1 MNSNKENYKK
11 AISQIHP
18 SEELKNQT
26 FDKVTQK
33 KRQKRIALT
42 RYIAACAVFAIC
54 LSVGAFYV
62 KEKQANNQFEIDKSP
77 QTIANAENNLPRFK
91 DMDQLKEVIKVNN
104 SKDTY
109 KNAKSILESA
119 DATTASTTT
128 NEAKTDY
135 SRTNTQVDNVDEA
148 DIVKTDGKYIYYIA
162 QNKVYIVNSENL
174 KQESTIAIESDKER
188 IYPSEIYINKN
199 KLIVLVNS
207 NMVKTMQT
215 DVASTDETYIDR
227 VSGNVEPMSRA
238 IVYDVSD
245 KENPKQIREVALDGY
260 YVNSRMIGDNLY
272 FISSKNVWYYGGIKD
287 DDILPLARDTAVSK
301 EKQRIDC
308 TKIAYFEGTKNNS
321 FTMVAGF
328 NTEKNEPAITETF
341 YGASEEIYASENN
354 IYITSV
360 DYSYNAFIEREIYK
374 TTIYKF
380 NLEEAKIKLQCKT
393 EMEGN
398 INNQFSIDEYD
409 GNLRVATT
417 LGSGDKTENRLYIY
431 DKDLNEIGKIDNMV
445 NGEEIYSVRFIGKVG
460 YIVTFKEID
469 PLFVIDLS
477 DPTKP
482 EIKGELKIPGYSSYL
497 HPYDE
502 THIIGIG
509 HNTKTNQYG
518 GTQNT
523 TMKMSMFDV
532 SDLENPKEMFSVDI
546 GNKYAYSE
554 ITSNHKALFYNKA
567 KNLIGFPVT
576 ITDYNDTK
584 EEFTLYTIDLEKG
597 FVEYGKIEQTK
608 KDWRTNI
615 KRGIYIGDSFYILAE
630 TKITKYNLETLEKID
645 EIKLD

>member
-91 DMDQLKEVIKVNN
+91 DMDQLKEVIKGNN

-119 DATTASTTT
+119 DATTASKTK

-272 FISSKNVWYYGGIKD
+272 FISSKTVWYYGGIKD

-417 LGSGDKTENRLYIY
+417 LGSRDKTENRLYIY
-431 DKDLNEIGKIDNMV
+431 DKDLNEIGKIDNMA

>member
-91 DMDQLKEVIKVNN
+91 DMDQLKEVIKGNN

-431 DKDLNEIGKIDNMV
+431 DKDLNEIGKIDNMA

-477 DPTKP
+477 DPTRP
-482 EIKGELKIPGYSSYL
+482 EIKGELKIPGYSSYI

>member
-91 DMDQLKEVIKVNN
+91 DMDQLKEVIKGNN

-207 NMVKTMQT
+207 NIVKTMQT

-431 DKDLNEIGKIDNMV
+431 DKDLNEIGKIDNMA

>member
-91 DMDQLKEVIKVNN
+91 DMDQLKEVIKGNN

-174 KQESTIAIESDKER
+174 KQESTIAIKSDKER

-417 LGSGDKTENRLYIY
+417 LGSRDKTENRLYIY
-431 DKDLNEIGKIDNMV
+431 DKDLNEIGKIDNMA

-477 DPTKP
+477 DPTRP

-576 ITDYNDTK
+576 ITDYNTTK

-597 FVEYGKIEQTK
+597 FVEYGKIEQNK
-608 KDWRTNI
+608 KDWQTNI

>member
-431 DKDLNEIGKIDNMV
+431 DKDLNEIGKIDNMA

-477 DPTKP
+477 DPTRP

>member
-26 FDKVTQK
+26 FDKVTKK

-42 RYIAACAVFAIC
+42 RYIAACAVFVIC

-62 KEKQANNQFEIDKSP
+62 KEKRANNQFEIDKSP

-91 DMDQLKEVIKVNN
+91 DMDQLKEVIKGNN

-109 KNAKSILESA
+109 KNARSILESA
-119 DATTASTTT
+119 DSTTASTTT

-215 DVASTDETYIDR
+215 DVASTYETYIDR
-227 VSGNVEPMSRA
+227 ISGNVDPMSRA

-272 FISSKNVWYYGGIKD
+272 FISSKTVWYYGGIKD

-431 DKDLNEIGKIDNMV
+431 DKDLNEIGKIDNMA
-445 NGEEIYSVRFIGKVG
+445 NGEKIYSVRFIGKVG

-477 DPTKP
+477 NPTKP
-482 EIKGELKIPGYSSYL
+482 EIKGELKIPGYSSYI

-576 ITDYNDTK
+576 ITDYNTTK
-584 EEFTLYTIDLEKG
+584 EEFALYTIDLEKG
-597 FVEYGKIEQTK
+597 FVEYGKIEQNK
-608 KDWRTNI
+608 KDWQTNI

-630 TKITKYNLETLEKID
+630 TKITKYNLEALEKID

>member
-91 DMDQLKEVIKVNN
+91 DMDQLKEVIKGNN

-272 FISSKNVWYYGGIKD
+272 FISSKTVWYYGGIKD

-380 NLEEAKIKLQCKT
+380 NLEETKIKLQCKT

-417 LGSGDKTENRLYIY
+417 LGSRDKTENRLYIY
-431 DKDLNEIGKIDNMV
+431 DKDLNEIGKIDNMA

>member
-33 KRQKRIALT
+33 KRKKRIALT

-91 DMDQLKEVIKVNN
+91 DMDQLKEVIKGNN

-431 DKDLNEIGKIDNMV
+431 DKDLNEIGKIDNMA

-477 DPTKP
+477 DPTRP
-482 EIKGELKIPGYSSYL
+482 EIKGELKIPGYSSYI

>member
-26 FDKVTQK
+26 FDKVTKK

-42 RYIAACAVFAIC
+42 RYIAACAVFVIC

-62 KEKQANNQFEIDKSP
+62 KEKRANNQFEIDKSP

-91 DMDQLKEVIKVNN
+91 DMDQLKEVIKGNN

-109 KNAKSILESA
+109 KNARSILESA
-119 DATTASTTT
+119 DSTTASTTT

-215 DVASTDETYIDR
+215 DVASTYETYIDR
-227 VSGNVEPMSRA
+227 ISGNVDPMSRA

-272 FISSKNVWYYGGIKD
+272 FISSKTVWYYGGIKD

-431 DKDLNEIGKIDNMV
+431 DKDLNEIGKIDNMA

-477 DPTKP
+477 NPTKP
-482 EIKGELKIPGYSSYL
+482 EIKGELKIPGYSSYI

-576 ITDYNDTK
+576 ITDYNTTK
-584 EEFTLYTIDLEKG
+584 EEFALYTIDLEKG
-597 FVEYGKIEQTK
+597 FVEYGKIEQNK
-608 KDWRTNI
+608 KDWQTNI

-630 TKITKYNLETLEKID
+630 TKITKYNLEALEKID

>member
-91 DMDQLKEVIKVNN
+91 DMDQLKEVIKENN

-109 KNAKSILESA
+109 KNARSILESA

-215 DVASTDETYIDR
+215 DVASTYETYIDR
-227 VSGNVEPMSRA
+227 ISGNVDPMSRA

-272 FISSKNVWYYGGIKD
+272 FISSKTVWYYGGIKD

-328 NTEKNEPAITETF
+328 NTEKNEPAITDTF

-431 DKDLNEIGKIDNMV
+431 DKDLNEIGKIDNMA
-445 NGEEIYSVRFIGKVG
+445 NGEKIYSVRFIGKVG

-477 DPTKP
+477 NPTKP
-482 EIKGELKIPGYSSYL
+482 EIKGELKIPGYSSYI

-576 ITDYNDTK
+576 ITDYNTTK
-584 EEFTLYTIDLEKG
+584 EEFALYTIDLEKG
-597 FVEYGKIEQTK
+597 FVEYGKIEQNK
-608 KDWRTNI
+608 KDWQTNI
-615 KRGIYIGDSFYILAE
+615 KRGIYIGDNFYILAE
-630 TKITKYNLETLEKID
+630 TKITKYNLEALEKID

>member
-91 DMDQLKEVIKVNN
+91 DMDQLKEVIKGNN

-380 NLEEAKIKLQCKT
+380 NLEETKIKLQCKT

-431 DKDLNEIGKIDNMV
+431 DKDLNEIGKIDNMA

-477 DPTKP
+477 DPTRP
-482 EIKGELKIPGYSSYL
+482 EIKGELKIPGYSSYI

>member
-91 DMDQLKEVIKVNN
+91 DMNQLKEVIKGNN

-109 KNAKSILESA
+109 KNARSILESA

-215 DVASTDETYIDR
+215 DVASTYETYIDR
-227 VSGNVEPMSRA
+227 ISGNVDPMSRA

-272 FISSKNVWYYGGIKD
+272 FISSKTVWYYGGIKD

-431 DKDLNEIGKIDNMV
+431 DKDLNEIGKIDNMA
-445 NGEEIYSVRFIGKVG
+445 NGEKIYSVRFIGKVG

-477 DPTKP
+477 NPTKP
-482 EIKGELKIPGYSSYL
+482 EIKGELKIPGYSSYI

-576 ITDYNDTK
+576 ITDYNTTK
-584 EEFTLYTIDLEKG
+584 EEFALYTIDLEKG
-597 FVEYGKIEQTK
+597 FVEYGKIEQNK
-608 KDWRTNI
+608 KDWQTNI

-630 TKITKYNLETLEKID
+630 TKITKYNLEALEKID

>member
-91 DMDQLKEVIKVNN
+91 DMDQLKEVIKGNN

-431 DKDLNEIGKIDNMV
+431 DKDLNEIGKIDNMA
-445 NGEEIYSVRFIGKVG
+445 NGEKIYSVRFIGKVG

-477 DPTKP
+477 DPTRP
-482 EIKGELKIPGYSSYL
+482 EIKGELKIPGYSSYI

>member
-91 DMDQLKEVIKVNN
+91 DMDQLKEVIKGNN

-272 FISSKNVWYYGGIKD
+272 FISSKTVWYYGGIKD

-417 LGSGDKTENRLYIY
+417 LGSRDKTENRLYIY
-431 DKDLNEIGKIDNMV
+431 DKDLNEIGKIDNMA

-532 SDLENPKEMFSVDI
+532 SDLENPKEMYSVDI

-554 ITSNHKALFYNKA
+554 ITTNHKALFYNKA

>member
-91 DMDQLKEVIKVNN
+91 DMDQLKEVIKGNN

-174 KQESTIAIESDKER
+174 KPESTIAIESDKER

-272 FISSKNVWYYGGIKD
+272 FISSKTVWYYGGIKD

-328 NTEKNEPAITETF
+328 NTEKNEPATTETF

-431 DKDLNEIGKIDNMV
+431 DKDLNEIGKIDNMA

-482 EIKGELKIPGYSSYL
+482 EIKGELKIPGYSSYI

-576 ITDYNDTK
+576 ITDYNTTK
-584 EEFTLYTIDLEKG
+584 EEFALYTIDLEKG
-597 FVEYGKIEQTK
+597 FVEYGKIEQNK
-608 KDWRTNI
+608 KDWQTNI

>member
-26 FDKVTQK
+26 FDKVTKK

-42 RYIAACAVFAIC
+42 RYIAACAVFVIC

-91 DMDQLKEVIKVNN
+91 DMDQLKEVIKGNN

-109 KNAKSILESA
+109 KNARSILESA
-119 DATTASTTT
+119 DSTTASTTT

-215 DVASTDETYIDR
+215 DVASTYETYIDR
-227 VSGNVEPMSRA
+227 ISGNVDPMSRA

-272 FISSKNVWYYGGIKD
+272 FISSKTVWYYGGIKD

-431 DKDLNEIGKIDNMV
+431 DKDLNEIGKIDNMA
-445 NGEEIYSVRFIGKVG
+445 NGEKIYSVRFIGKVG

-477 DPTKP
+477 NPTKP
-482 EIKGELKIPGYSSYL
+482 EIKGELKIPGYSSYI

-576 ITDYNDTK
+576 ITDYNTTK
-584 EEFTLYTIDLEKG
+584 EEFALYTIDLEKG
-597 FVEYGKIEQTK
+597 FVEYGKIEQNK
-608 KDWRTNI
+608 KDWQTNI

-630 TKITKYNLETLEKID
+630 TKITKYNLEALEKID

>member
-62 KEKQANNQFEIDKSP
+62 KEKRANNQFEIDKSP

-91 DMDQLKEVIKVNN
+91 DMDQLKEVIKGNN

-109 KNAKSILESA
+109 KNARSILESA

-215 DVASTDETYIDR
+215 DVASTYETYIDR
-227 VSGNVEPMSRA
+227 ISGNVDPMSRA

-272 FISSKNVWYYGGIKD
+272 FISSKTVWYYGGIKD

-431 DKDLNEIGKIDNMV
+431 DKDLNEIGKIDNMA
-445 NGEEIYSVRFIGKVG
+445 NGEKIYSVRFIGKVG

-477 DPTKP
+477 NPTKP
-482 EIKGELKIPGYSSYL
+482 EIKGELKIPGYSSYI

-576 ITDYNDTK
+576 ITDYNTTK
-584 EEFTLYTIDLEKG
+584 EEFALYTIDLEKG
-597 FVEYGKIEQTK
+597 FVEYGKIEQNK
-608 KDWRTNI
+608 KDWQTNI

-630 TKITKYNLETLEKID
+630 TKITKYNLEALEKID